1 MRKKV
6 FAYAVVSLLITV
18 GTISVFSEESQSAIA
33 NEADLSVIE
42 PWCTSKP
49 IQRAHDESFE
59 TRVYNDGPDDVS
71 ETIEVKWYLDGNP
84 VDTSYIGSLDAG
96 DHRDV
101 SGNIPWPDDY
111 DNHQVC
117 AKVIVPSGYYDP
129 DTSNNEKCT
138 TAHAVNYGNS

>member
-1 MRKKV
+1 MDCGPYSFWRGYCTLIGAISSKKQAREVKMRKKV

-71 ETIEVKWYLDGNP
+71 KTIEVSILM
-84 VDTSYIGSLDAG
+84 
-96 DHRDV
+96 
-101 SGNIPWPDDY
+101 
-111 DNHQVC
+111 
-117 AKVIVPSGYYDP
+117 VILLIL
-129 DTSNNEKCT
+129 
-138 TAHAVNYGNS
+138 AI